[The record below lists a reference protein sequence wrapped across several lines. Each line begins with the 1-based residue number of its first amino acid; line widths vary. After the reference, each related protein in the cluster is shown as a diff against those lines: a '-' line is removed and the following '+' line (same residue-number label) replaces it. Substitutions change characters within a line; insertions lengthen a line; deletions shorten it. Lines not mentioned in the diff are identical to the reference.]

1 MFPLAKC
8 LPLPLPLS
16 SNPADLAQLSA
27 SGIRAPASRSD
38 GRDRRQSLR
47 VLELEGPRPVEAT
60 GWH

>member
-1 MFPLAKC
+1 MSA
-8 LPLPLPLS
+8 LPLPLS